1 MKKNRQTIAFKI
13 PIGGLQK
20 QSLIDYPGNVSAIVF
35 TQGCNF
41 RCVYCHNPELVLPE
55 QIKNAKRLNTE
66 KILNWITNN
75 QKLLDAV
82 VITGGEPT
90 LHGSLP
96 DFINRIKQ
104 LGLKIKLDTNGTNPE
119 MLKQLIHNKQLDYIA
134 MDVKAPLELLKYR
147 KIVGEN
153 YNSALMGKVIE
164 SIDILMSEGIEY
176 EFRTTLDSLL
186 GIADIEKIIDSI
198 SGNYYLQLIH
208 NSDKNLQIGQNHF
221 TVAVLEKIASKPLKN
236 ITIYIRE

>member
-1 MKKNRQTIAFKI
+1 MKKNRQTIAFKL
-13 PIGGLQK
+13 PIGGFQK
-20 QSLIDYPGNVSAIVF
+20 QSLLDYPGNISAIVF

-41 RCVYCHNPELVLPE
+41 RCAYCHNPELVLQE
-55 QIKNAKRLNTE
+55 QIKYARRFNTE
-66 KILNWITNN
+66 KILNWINNN

-104 LGLKIKLDTNGTNPE
+104 LGLKIKLDTNGTNPSL
-119 MLKQLIHNKQLDYIA
+119 LKQLIHNKQLDYIA

-153 YNSALMGKVIE
+153 LNSSLLAKVIE

-176 EFRTTLDSLL
+176 EFRTTLDSSLV
-186 GIADIEKIIDSI
+186 IPDIENIIDSI

-208 NSDKNLQIGQNHF
+208 NSDKNLQIDQTHF
-221 TVAVLEKIASKPLKN
+221 TVAALEKIASKPLKD
-236 ITIYIRE
+236 ITICIRE

>member
-1 MKKNRQTIAFKI
+1 MKKNNQIIATKL
-13 PIGGLQK
+13 PIGGFQK
-20 QSLIDYPGNVSAIVF
+20 QSLIDYPGNVSAIIF

-41 RCVYCHNPELVLPE
+41 RCVYCHNPELVLQE
-55 QIKNAKRLNTE
+55 QIKNAKRFNAE
-66 KILNWITNN
+66 EILNWISNN

-104 LGLKIKLDTNGTNPE
+104 LGLKIKLDTNGTNPSL
-119 MLKQLIHNKQLDYIA
+119 LKQLINNKQLDYIA

-147 KIVGEN
+147 KVVGKN
-153 YNSALMGKVIE
+153 FNSSLLANVIE

-176 EFRTTLDSLL
+176 EFRTTLDSSLV
-186 GIADIEKIIDSI
+186 ISDIKNIIDSI

-208 NSDKNLQIGQNHF
+208 NHDKNLQIGQSQF
-221 TVAVLEKIASKPLKN
+221 TVAALKKIASKPLKN
-236 ITIYIRE
+236 ITICIRE

>member
-1 MKKNRQTIAFKI
+1 MKKNKQTIAFKL
-13 PIGGLQK
+13 PIGGFQK
-20 QSLIDYPGNVSAIVF
+20 QSLIDYPGNVSAIIF

-41 RCVYCHNPELVLPE
+41 RCVYCHNPELVLQE
-55 QIKNAKRLNTE
+55 QIKNAKRFNTE
-66 KILNWITNN
+66 KTLNWINNN

-90 LHGSLP
+90 LHDSLP
-96 DFINRIKQ
+96 AFINRINQ
-104 LGLKIKLDTNGTNPE
+104 LGLKIKLDTNGTNPKL
-119 MLKQLIHNKQLDYIA
+119 LKQLIRNKQLDYIA

-147 KIVGEN
+147 EIVGEN
-153 YNSALMGKVIE
+153 FNSTLMAKVIE
-164 SIDILMSEGIEY
+164 SIDILKSEGIEY

-186 GIADIEKIIDSI
+186 VISDIENIIDSI

-208 NSDKNLQIGQNHF
+208 KDKDLQIDQNHF
-221 TVAVLEKIASKPLKN
+221 TVAVLKKIASKPLKN